1 MHARFHG
8 AGKWEERGRMPE
20 RARGADV
27 AGRRCKLG
35 ICNERALRL
44 SQKCLPNRRSR
55 QFWAACVHF
64 RGIARITYKE
74 MMKSLLSHS
83 KFGLR
88 ILPVFALAMAL
99 CGGEGWVRAEAN
111 AALTPAQ
118 ALTRKDL
125 ACAWNGNGRDS
136 LSLTVNNSSNEPLEI
151 DIPAGQIA
159 ANRAGAAKMI
169 VLRGAQ
175 LRVPAHGS
183 AEASLP
189 AAALSSAN
197 ALVSEPFEASSAAE
211 PRMDGLLKFLSTQPD
226 APKETAQLA
235 TLCLLENID
244 FQKWEQFLAPQ
255 GAGDPASPPHPT
267 PAQVT
272 QAVDA
277 MGILRSVAPDRSFA
291 LSNDAGLKLLALRNP
306 WCRAKAMQLYGISL
320 PGGDGQLPNL
330 GQLLHTRPG
339 DNCPICRQRALMQQG
354 ASDF

>member
-1 MHARFHG
+1 
-8 AGKWEERGRMPE
+8 
-20 RARGADV
+20 
-27 AGRRCKLG
+27 
-35 ICNERALRL
+35 
-44 SQKCLPNRRSR
+44 
-55 QFWAACVHF
+55 
-64 RGIARITYKE
+64 

-88 ILPVFALAMAL
+88 ILSALALAMAV
-99 CGGEGWVRAEAN
+99 CGAAGWVRAETSG
-111 AALTPAQ
+111 ALTPAQ
-118 ALTRKDL
+118 ALTLKDL
-125 ACAWNGNGRDS
+125 ACAWSGNGRDS
-136 LSLTVNNSSNEPLEI
+136 LSLTVNNSSNTPVAI

-159 ANRAGAAKMI
+159 ANRASSAKMI
-169 VLRGAQ
+169 VLRAAQ

-197 ALVSEPFEASSAAE
+197 ALVSEPFQSSSDAE

-244 FQKWEQFLAPQ
+244 FQKWEQFLTPQ
-255 GAGDPASPPHPT
+255 RAGEPADSSHPT

-277 MGILRSVAPDRSFA
+277 MGILRSVAPGQTFA
-291 LSNDAGLKLLALRNP
+291 LSSDSGLKLLALRNP
-306 WCRAKAMQLYGISL
+306 WCRAKAMQLYGISI
-320 PGGDGQLPNL
+320 PGADGQIPNL

>member
-1 MHARFHG
+1 
-8 AGKWEERGRMPE
+8 
-20 RARGADV
+20 
-27 AGRRCKLG
+27 
-35 ICNERALRL
+35 
-44 SQKCLPNRRSR
+44 
-55 QFWAACVHF
+55 
-64 RGIARITYKE
+64 
-74 MMKSLLSHS
+74 MKSLHHPS

-88 ILPVFALAMAL
+88 ILPILALAMAL
-99 CGGEGWVRAEAN
+99 GGGAGWVRAETG

-118 ALTRKDL
+118 ALVRKDL
-125 ACAWNGNGRDS
+125 ACAWSGNGRDS
-136 LSLTVNNSSNEPLEI
+136 LSLTVNNSSDAALEI

-159 ANRAGAAKMI
+159 ASRGGAAKMI
-169 VLRGAQ
+169 VLRAAQ

-197 ALVSEPFEASSAAE
+197 TLVSEPFQSSSDAE

-235 TLCLLENID
+235 TFCLLENID
-244 FQKWEQFLAPQ
+244 FQKWEQYLALPRT
-255 GAGDPASPPHPT
+255 GDSAAPAGPPHPT

-277 MGILRSVAPDRSFA
+277 MGILRSVAPGQTFA
-291 LSNDAGLKLLALRNP
+291 LSSDSGLKLLALRNP
-306 WCRAKAMQLYGISL
+306 WCRAKAMQLYGISI
-320 PGGDGQLPNL
+320 PGADGQIPDL

>member
-1 MHARFHG
+1 MVSEPIDSAESPFLS
-8 AGKWEERGRMPE
+8 AM
-20 RARGADV
+20 RAFMANC
-27 AGRRCKLG
+27 AYPLANQMTTS
-35 ICNERALRL
+35 I
-44 SQKCLPNRRSR
+44 
-55 QFWAACVHF
+55 
-64 RGIARITYKE
+64 
-74 MMKSLLSHS
+74 LSHS
-83 KFGLR
+83 RF
-88 ILPVFALAMAL
+88 LARRSLGEGGRLLCLLGIAVAM
-99 CGGEGWVRAEAN
+99 CGGDGRARADVSAALTPEQAG

-118 ALTRKDL
+118 ALARKDL

-136 LSLTVNNSSNEPLEI
+136 LSLTVDNKSDGPLQI

-169 VLRGAQ
+169 VLRAAQ

-197 ALVSEPFEASSAAE
+197 ALASEPFQALSDAE
-211 PRMDGLLKFLSTQPD
+211 PRLDGLLKYLSTQPD
-226 APKETAQLA
+226 APRETAQLA

-255 GAGDPASPPHPT
+255 KAGDPAIQPHPT

-277 MGILRSVAPDRSFA
+277 MGILRTVAPTQTFA
-291 LSNDAGLKLLALRNP
+291 LASDSGLKLLALRNP
-306 WCRAKAMQLYGISL
+306 WCRAKAMQLYGISI

>member
-1 MHARFHG
+1 
-8 AGKWEERGRMPE
+8 MP
-20 RARGADV
+20 
-27 AGRRCKLG
+27 
-35 ICNERALRL
+35 
-44 SQKCLPNRRSR
+44 
-55 QFWAACVHF
+55 
-64 RGIARITYKE
+64 
-74 MMKSLLSHS
+74 KSLLSDL

-88 ILPVFALAMAL
+88 ILPAFVLAAAIFF
-99 CGGEGWVRAEAN
+99 GGETRAPAETGAS
-111 AALTPAQ
+111 LTPAQ

-125 ACAWNGNGRDS
+125 ACAWSGNGRDS
-136 LSLTVNNSSNEPLEI
+136 LSLTVNNSSDEPLQI

-159 ANRAGAAKMI
+159 ANRASTAKMI
-169 VLRGAQ
+169 VLRAAQ

-197 ALVSEPFEASSAAE
+197 ALVSEPFQSSSDTE

-244 FQKWEQFLAPQ
+244 FQKWEQFLAPPR
-255 GAGDPASPPHPT
+255 AGEPAGPPRPT

-277 MGILRSVAPDRSFA
+277 MGILRTVAPAQTFA
-291 LSNDAGLKLLALRNP
+291 LASDSGLKLLALRNP
-306 WCRAKAMQLYGISL
+306 WCRAKAMELYGISV
-320 PGGDGQLPNL
+320 PGADGQIPNL

-354 ASDF
+354 SSDF

>member
-1 MHARFHG
+1 
-8 AGKWEERGRMPE
+8 
-20 RARGADV
+20 
-27 AGRRCKLG
+27 
-35 ICNERALRL
+35 
-44 SQKCLPNRRSR
+44 
-55 QFWAACVHF
+55 
-64 RGIARITYKE
+64 
-74 MMKSLLSHS
+74 MMKLIPSRS

-88 ILPVFALAMAL
+88 IVSVFALAMAL
-99 CGGEGWVRAEAN
+99 FGAEGWVEAETG

-125 ACAWNGNGRDS
+125 ACAWSGNGRDS
-136 LSLTVNNSSNEPLEI
+136 LSLTVNNSSDAPLQI

-159 ANRAGAAKMI
+159 VNRPNTAKMI
-169 VLRGAQ
+169 VLRAAQ

-197 ALVSEPFEASSAAE
+197 PLVSESFQSLPVSE

-244 FQKWEQFLAPQ
+244 FQKWEQYLAPQ
-255 GAGDPASPPHPT
+255 RAGEPASQSHPT

-277 MGILRSVAPDRSFA
+277 MGILRAVAPGQTFA
-291 LSNDAGLKLLALRNP
+291 LSSDSGLKLLALRNP
-306 WCRAKAMQLYGISL
+306 WCRAKAMQLYGISI
-320 PGGDGQLPNL
+320 PGADGQIPDL

-354 ASDF
+354 GSDF

>member
-1 MHARFHG
+1 M
-8 AGKWEERGRMPE
+8 KP
-20 RARGADV
+20 
-27 AGRRCKLG
+27 L
-35 ICNERALRL
+35 L
-44 SQKCLPNRRSR
+44 S
-55 QFWAACVHF
+55 H
-64 RGIARITYKE
+64 
-74 MMKSLLSHS
+74 SHS

-88 ILPVFALAMAL
+88 IFSVLAFAVATYGA
-99 CGGEGWVRAEAN
+99 GWVRAETGA
-111 AALTPAQ
+111 AALSPAQ

-125 ACAWNGNGRDS
+125 ACGWSGNGRDS
-136 LSLTVNNSSNEPLEI
+136 LSLTVNNSSNEPLQI

-159 ANRAGAAKMI
+159 ANRAGVSKMI
-169 VLRGAQ
+169 VLRAAQ

-197 ALVSEPFEASSAAE
+197 TLVSEPFQSLSDAE
-211 PRMDGLLKFLSTQPD
+211 PRMEGLLKFLSTQPD

-235 TLCLLENID
+235 TFCLLENID
-244 FQKWEQFLAPQ
+244 FRKWQQFLSPPR
-255 GAGDPASPPHPT
+255 AGEPASQPPRPT

-277 MGILRSVAPDRSFA
+277 MGILRSIAPSQTFA
-291 LSNDAGLKLLALRNP
+291 LSNDPGLKLLALRNP
-306 WCRAKAMQLYGISL
+306 WCRAKAMQLYGINIS
-320 PGGDGQLPNL
+320 GADGQIPNL